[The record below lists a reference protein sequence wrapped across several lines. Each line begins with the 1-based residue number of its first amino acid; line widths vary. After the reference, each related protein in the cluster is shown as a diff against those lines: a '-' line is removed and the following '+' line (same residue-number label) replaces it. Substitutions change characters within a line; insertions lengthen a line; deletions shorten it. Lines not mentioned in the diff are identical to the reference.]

1 VTARSL
7 FHPGELVLV
16 VDDEP
21 AIVELL
27 AIQLRRLG
35 CSVATATSVADAI
48 EQLEHAPVDAIVSD
62 YSMPG
67 QTGLN
72 LLAYVQA
79 RGLDARFVLCSAALP
94 AAAAAKATARGAAV
108 ADKSELLGLLTAA

>member
-1 VTARSL
+1 VNARSL

-21 AIVELL
+21 GIVALL
-27 AIQLRRLG
+27 ALQLRRLG
-35 CSVATATSVADAI
+35 CSVATATSVTDAI

-62 YSMPG
+62 YAMPG

-79 RGLDARFVLCSAALP
+79 RGLDVRFVLCSAALP
-94 AAAAAKATARGAAV
+94 PEAAERATARGAAV
-108 ADKSELLGLLTAA
+108 ADKSRLLDMLTAA